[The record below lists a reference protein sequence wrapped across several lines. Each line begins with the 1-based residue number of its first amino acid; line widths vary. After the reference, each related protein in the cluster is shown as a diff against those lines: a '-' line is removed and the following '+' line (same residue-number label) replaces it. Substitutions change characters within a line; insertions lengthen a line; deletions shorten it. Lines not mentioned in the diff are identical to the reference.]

1 MSRSDAGT
9 IARQC
14 LEAWTSGDFAT
25 ARSLLRDDVTSVG
38 PLGAN
43 VGVEDYMAELEGLAE
58 IVTGARQRRVMV
70 DGADACIFY
79 DLVTIPV
86 GPLPSSSW
94 YHVRDGKIDSVR
106 DYFDARV
113 LVQGDHARHGVAI
126 GGPRSAVGREVTQ
139 FTFPV
144 FLSAEMEI
152 AESNDP

>member
-1 MSRSDAGT
+1 MTSQPPDPCSEMTSPRSV
-9 IARQC
+9 
-14 LEAWTSGDFAT
+14 
-25 ARSLLRDDVTSVG
+25 RSVRTWVW
-38 PLGAN
+38 
-43 VGVEDYMAELEGLAE
+43 

-113 LVQGDHARHGVAI
+113 LVQGDYARHGVAI